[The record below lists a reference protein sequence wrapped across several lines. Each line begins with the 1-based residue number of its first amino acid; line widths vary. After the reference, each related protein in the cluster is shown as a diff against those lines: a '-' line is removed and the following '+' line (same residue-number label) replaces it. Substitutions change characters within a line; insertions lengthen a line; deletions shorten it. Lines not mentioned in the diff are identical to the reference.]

1 MAQAILTK
9 TVFEN
14 KEYQKA
20 FKYAYE
26 HFSDVTPWFF
36 GDNNTEPFG
45 FKVKGSVSFMVQF
58 SANEIKYY
66 IYPSTTNQGIEQW
79 RVLSTES
86 LIKYM
91 DFKLTE
97 VAFIESIE
105 E

>member
-1 MAQAILTK
+1 MTNAILRK
-9 TVFEN
+9 TVFQD

-36 GDNNTEPFG
+36 GDNTEPFG
-45 FKVKGSVSFMVQF
+45 FKVSGPVSFMVQF
-58 SANEIKYY
+58 SGNETKYW
-66 IYPSTTNQGIEQW
+66 IYSGKSQCNQF

-86 LIKYM
+86 MIKYM

-97 VAFIESIE
+97 LNFISLIE